1 MDAKAADIDYKCC
14 VLLGNLRNFNIERLR
29 IQMENQQDK
38 LQQQR
43 EARRRRRQRNQIL
56 AYTTVLV
63 LIALV
68 AVGIVSGVRYIKDR
82 QELERQAAQ
91 DQQESQQAMLEQ
103 QFATEEESIAP
114 PPEEPEP
121 TMEPIPELTPEEK
134 LDQVINAMI
143 DSMPLEDKVAGLFFV
158 SPEAVTGVDV
168 AVKAGDGTKDAL
180 MRYAVGGILY
190 GKKNIRDAGQFQEM
204 LGNTDLYSKYPI
216 FLGIEEEGGSI
227 SPLAAAGLIDKQ
239 SSAAD
244 IGAGGDV
251 SAARQ
256 AGSNIGQGLASY
268 GVNVDFA
275 PVGDLSNVDKS
286 VMAARAYG
294 SEADAVSAYV
304 INMIEGLQE
313 QGVTACIKHFPCGG
327 GTAADT
333 HEGLAV
339 SERSEE
345 ELRSQELMVF
355 QSSID
360 SGAQMIMV
368 GHVAV
373 PSLTGDNTPASLSPV
388 VVTDILRNEMG
399 YRGVVITDVMD
410 AKAISEYYSSGQAAV
425 LALKAGCDMIL
436 SPENFEEAYE
446 AVLAA
451 VQDGTIAE
459 ERINDALRRIY
470 RIKCADRLEAVE

>member
-1 MDAKAADIDYKCC
+1 
-14 VLLGNLRNFNIERLR
+14 
-29 IQMENQQDK
+29 MENQQDK

-82 QELERQAAQ
+82 QELERQDAQ

-103 QFATEEESIAP
+103 QFATEEESIVP

-143 DSMPLEDKVAGLFFV
+143 DSMPLEDKVAGVFFV

-190 GKKNIRDAGQFQEM
+190 SKKNIRDAGQFQEM

-256 AGSNIGQGLASY
+256 AGSNMGQGLASY
-268 GVNVDFA
+268 GINVDFA

-294 SEADAVSAYV
+294 
-304 INMIEGLQE
+304 
-313 QGVTACIKHFPCGG
+313 
-327 GTAADT
+327 
-333 HEGLAV
+333 
-339 SERSEE
+339 
-345 ELRSQELMVF
+345 
-355 QSSID
+355 
-360 SGAQMIMV
+360 
-368 GHVAV
+368 
-373 PSLTGDNTPASLSPV
+373 
-388 VVTDILRNEMG
+388 
-399 YRGVVITDVMD
+399 
-410 AKAISEYYSSGQAAV
+410 
-425 LALKAGCDMIL
+425 
-436 SPENFEEAYE
+436 
-446 AVLAA
+446 
-451 VQDGTIAE
+451 
-459 ERINDALRRIY
+459 
-470 RIKCADRLEAVE
+470 

>member
-1 MDAKAADIDYKCC
+1 
-14 VLLGNLRNFNIERLR
+14 
-29 IQMENQQDK
+29 MENQQDK
-38 LQQQR
+38 LQQHR
-43 EARRRRRQRNQIL
+43 EARRKRRQRNQIL

-63 LIALV
+63 LIALM
-68 AVGIVSGVRYIKDR
+68 AVGIVSGVKFIKDR
-82 QELERQAAQ
+82 QALTQQESQE
-91 DQQESQQAMLEQ
+91 QQESQQAMLEQ
-103 QFATEEESIAP
+103 QFATEEESIVA

-134 LDQVINAMI
+134 LDGIINAMLEE
-143 DSMPLEDKVAGLFFV
+143 MPLEDKVAGLFFV
-158 SPEAVTGVDV
+158 TPEAITGVDV
-168 AVKAGDGTKDAL
+168 AVKAGDGTKEAL
-180 MRYAVGGILY
+180 MRYAVGGIIY
-190 GKKNIRDAGQFQEM
+190 SKQNIRDAGQFREM
-204 LGNTDLYSKYPI
+204 LDNTDLYSKYPI
-216 FLGIEEEGGSI
+216 FLGVEEEGGSI

-239 SSAAD
+239 SSAAE

-251 SAARQ
+251 GIARQ
-256 AGSNIGQGLASY
+256 AGSSMGQGLASY
-268 GVNVDFA
+268 GVNVNFA
-275 PVGDLSNVDKS
+275 PVGDLANVDKS
-286 VMAARAYG
+286 VMEARAYG
-294 SEADAVSAYV
+294 SEAESVSAYV
-304 INMIEGLQE
+304 VNMMEGLQE

-339 SERSEE
+339 SDRSAE
-345 ELRSQELMVF
+345 ELRSQELAVF

-368 GHVAV
+368 GHEAV
-373 PSLTGDNTPASLSPV
+373 PSLTGDNTPASLSSA
-388 VVTDILRNEMG
+388 VVTDILRSEMG

-436 SPENFEEAYE
+436 TPENFEEAYE

-470 RIKCADRLEAVE
+470 RIKWADRLESIE

>member
-1 MDAKAADIDYKCC
+1 MD
-14 VLLGNLRNFNIERLR
+14 NR
-29 IQMENQQDK
+29 QDR

-43 EARRRRRQRNQIL
+43 DARRRRRQRNQIL
-56 AYTTVLV
+56 AYVTVLL
-63 LIALV
+63 LIALT
-68 AVGIVSGVRYIKDR
+68 AAGIVSGVRYIKNR
-82 QELERQAAQ
+82 QELERQNAQ
-91 DQQESQQAMLEQ
+91 EQQESQQAMLEQ
-103 QFATEEESIAP
+103 QFATEEESIEA

-121 TMEPIPELTPEEK
+121 TAEPIPELTPEEK
-134 LDQVINAMI
+134 LDVVINAMI
-143 DSMPLEDKVAGLFFV
+143 EYMPLEDKVAGLFFV
-158 SPEAVTGVDV
+158 TPEAVTGVDA

-180 MRYAVGGILY
+180 TRYAVGGILY
-190 GKKNIRDAGQFQEM
+190 NKKNIRDAAQFAEM

-239 SSAAD
+239 PTAAD

-251 SAARQ
+251 GAARQ
-256 AGSNIGQGLASY
+256 AGSSLGQGLASY
-268 GVNVDFA
+268 GINVDFA
-275 PVGDLSNVDKS
+275 PVGDLANVDKS

-294 SEADAVSAYV
+294 SEAETVSAYV
-304 INMIEGLQE
+304 INMMEGLQE
-313 QGVTACIKHFPCGG
+313 QGVTACIKYFPCGG
-327 GTAADT
+327 STTADT
-333 HEGLAV
+333 HKGLAV

-345 ELRSQELMVF
+345 ELRSQELAVY

-373 PSLTGDNTPASLSPV
+373 PSLTGDNIPASLSSA
-388 VVTDILRNEMG
+388 VVTGLLRNEMG

-436 SPENFEEAYE
+436 TPENFEEAYE
-446 AVLAA
+446 AVLTA

-470 RIKCADRLEAVE
+470 RIKCADRLETIE

>member
-1 MDAKAADIDYKCC
+1 MIRYTFAVYAIGREISGITFY
-14 VLLGNLRNFNIERLR
+14 VERLKR
-29 IQMENQQDK
+29 QMENQQDR
-38 LQQQR
+38 LEQQR
-43 EARRRRRQRNQIL
+43 SARRRRRQRNQIL

-63 LIALV
+63 LIALM
-68 AVGIVSGVRYIKDR
+68 AVGIVSGVRYIKDW
-82 QELERQAAQ
+82 QEAERQAAQ
-91 DQQESQQAMLEQ
+91 EQQESQQAALEQ
-103 QFATEEESIAP
+103 QFATEEETIEAP
-114 PPEEPEP
+114 PLEPEP

-134 LDQVINAMI
+134 LDGIINSMI
-143 DSMPLEDKVAGLFFV
+143 DAMPLEDKVAGLFFV

-180 MRYAVGGILY
+180 TRYAVGGIIY
-190 GKKNIRDAGQFQEM
+190 SKKNIRDAAQFQEM
-204 LGNTDLYSKYPI
+204 LGNTDLYSKYPL

-239 SSAAD
+239 PSAAD

-251 SAARQ
+251 GAARQ
-256 AGSNIGQGLASY
+256 AGSSLGLGLASF
-268 GVNVDFA
+268 GINVDFA
-275 PVGDLSNVDKS
+275 PVGDLANVDKS
-286 VMAARAYG
+286 VMADRAYG

-304 INMIEGLQE
+304 VNMMEGLQE
-313 QGVTACIKHFPCGG
+313 QEVTACIKHFPCGG

-333 HEGLAV
+333 DEGLAV
-339 SERSEE
+339 SERSAE
-345 ELRSQELMVF
+345 ELRSQELAVY

-373 PSLTGDNTPASLSPV
+373 PSLTGDNTPASLSSV
-388 VVTDILRNEMG
+388 VVSDLLRGEMG
-399 YRGVVITDVMD
+399 YRGVVITDAMD

-425 LALKAGCDMIL
+425 MALKAGCDMIL
-436 SPENFEEAYE
+436 TPENFEEAYE

-459 ERINDALRRIY
+459 ERINDALRRVY
-470 RIKCADRLEAVE
+470 RIKCADRLEAIE

>member
-1 MDAKAADIDYKCC
+1 
-14 VLLGNLRNFNIERLR
+14 
-29 IQMENQQDK
+29 MENRQDR

-43 EARRRRRQRNQIL
+43 DARRKRRQRNQIL

-63 LIALV
+63 LIAV
-68 AVGIVSGVRYIKDR
+68 MAVGIVSGVRYIKDR
-82 QELERQAAQ
+82 QEQNQQESQE
-91 DQQESQQAMLEQ
+91 QQESQQAILEQ
-103 QFATEEESIAP
+103 QFASEEESIAAP
-114 PPEEPEP
+114 TEEPEP

-134 LDQVINAMI
+134 LDMVINAMI
-143 DSMPLEDKVAGLFFV
+143 EDMPLEDKVAGLFFV
-158 SPEAVTGVDV
+158 TPEAVTGVDV

-190 GKKNIRDAGQFQEM
+190 DKKNIRNAEQFREM
-204 LGNTDLYSKYPI
+204 LDNTDLYSKYPI
-216 FLGIEEEGGSI
+216 FLGIVEEGGSI

-256 AGSNIGQGLASY
+256 AGSSLGQGLASY
-268 GVNVDFA
+268 GINIDFA
-275 PVGDLSNVDKS
+275 PVGDLANVDKS
-286 VMAARAYG
+286 VMNGRAFG
-294 SEADAVSAYV
+294 STAEAVSAYV
-304 INMIEGLQE
+304 VNMMEGLQE

-327 GTAADT
+327 STAADT

-345 ELRSQELMVF
+345 ELRSQELAVF

-360 SGAQMIMV
+360 SGAQIIMV

-388 VVTDILRNEMG
+388 VVTDLLRGEMG

-436 SPENFEEAYE
+436 TPENFEEAYE
-446 AVLAA
+446 EVLAA

-470 RIKCADRLEAVE
+470 RIKHADRMEAVE

>member
-1 MDAKAADIDYKCC
+1 MPNDKVYFCC
-14 VLLGNLRNFNIERLR
+14 TIRRVTERFR
-29 IQMENQQDK
+29 IQMDNQQDK

-43 EARRRRRQRNQIL
+43 DARRRRRQRNQIL
-56 AYTTVLV
+56 AYITVLV

-68 AVGIVSGVRYIKDR
+68 AVGIVSGVRYIKEW
-82 QELERQAAQ
+82 QEQERQASQ
-91 DQQESQQAMLEQ
+91 EQQESQQAMLEQ
-103 QFATEEESIAP
+103 QFATEEESLEA

-121 TMEPIPELTPEEK
+121 TAEPIPELTPEEK

-143 DSMPLEDKVAGLFFV
+143 EAMPLEDKVAGLFFV
-158 SPEAVTGVDV
+158 TPEAITGVDV

-180 MRYAVGGILY
+180 TRYAVGGIIY
-190 GKKNIRDAGQFQEM
+190 SKKNIRDAGQFQE
-204 LGNTDLYSKYPI
+204 LLNNTDLYSKYPI
-216 FLGIEEEGGSI
+216 FLGVEEEGGSVG
-227 SPLAAAGLIDKQ
+227 PLAASGLIDKQ

-251 SAARQ
+251 GAARQ
-256 AGSNIGQGLASY
+256 AGSSMGQGMAYY
-268 GVNVDFA
+268 GINIDFA
-275 PVGDLSNVDKS
+275 PVGDLANVDGS

-294 SEADAVSAYV
+294 SEAESVSAYV
-304 INMIEGLQE
+304 INMMEGMQE

-333 HEGLAV
+333 HEGPAV
-339 SERSEE
+339 SERGAE
-345 ELRSQELMVF
+345 ELRSQELAVY

-388 VVTDILRNEMG
+388 VVTELLRGEMG

-410 AKAISEYYSSGQAAV
+410 AKAISEYYSSAQASV

-436 SPENFEEAYE
+436 MPEDFEEAYE

-470 RIKCADRLEAVE
+470 RIKCADRLETAG

>member
-1 MDAKAADIDYKCC
+1 
-14 VLLGNLRNFNIERLR
+14 
-29 IQMENQQDK
+29 MENQQDK
-38 LQQQR
+38 LQRQR
-43 EARRRRRQRNQIL
+43 DARRKRRQRNQIL

-63 LIALV
+63 LIAV
-68 AVGIVSGVRYIKDR
+68 MAVGIVSGVRYIKDR
-82 QELERQAAQ
+82 QEQS
-91 DQQESQQAMLEQ
+91 QQESQEQQDSQQAMLEQ
-103 QFATEEESIAP
+103 QFASEEESITAP
-114 PPEEPEP
+114 TEEPEP
-121 TMEPIPELTPEEK
+121 TEEPIPELTPEEK
-134 LDQVINAMI
+134 LDMVINAMI
-143 DSMPLEDKVAGLFFV
+143 EDMPLEDRVAGLFFV
-158 SPEAVTGVDV
+158 TPEAITGVDV

-190 GKKNIRDAGQFQEM
+190 DKKNIRSAEQFREM
-204 LGNTDLYSKYPI
+204 LDNTDLYSKYPV
-216 FLGIEEEGGSI
+216 FLGIEEEGGSV
-227 SPLAAAGLIDKQ
+227 SPLAAAGLVDKQ

-251 SAARQ
+251 GAARQ
-256 AGSNIGQGLASY
+256 AGSSLGQGLASY
-268 GVNVDFA
+268 GINVDFA

-286 VMAARAYG
+286 VMTARAYG
-294 SEADAVSAYV
+294 SGAETVSAYV
-304 INMIEGLQE
+304 VNMMEGLQE
-313 QGVTACIKHFPCGG
+313 QGVTACVKHFPCGG

-333 HEGLAV
+333 HEGPAV
-339 SERSEE
+339 SDRSAE
-345 ELRSQELMVF
+345 ELRSQELAVF

-373 PSLTGDNTPASLSPV
+373 PSLTGDNTPASLSPA
-388 VVTDILRNEMG
+388 VVTDLLRGEMG

-425 LALKAGCDMIL
+425 MALKAGCDMIL
-436 SPENFEEAYE
+436 TPEDFEEAYE

-470 RIKCADRLEAVE
+470 RIKHADRLETTE